1 MSLQGFGCC
10 VYSSVE
16 VTRFSSTSTTFRP
29 LVQSTNL
36 YKPYW
41 DALSFRDFAL
51 LHASYEVLHRTF
63 PEISKA
69 DLLGAQVRP
78 HTCLLPD

>member
-1 MSLQGFGCC
+1 M
-10 VYSSVE
+10 YSTVE
-16 VTRFSSTSTTFRP
+16 VTALSTALTDFKP

-41 DALSFRDFAL
+41 DALSFRGFVL
-51 LHASYEVLHRTF
+51 LHEVHAYLRETF

-69 DLLGAQVRP
+69 DLLGAQVRTP
-78 HTCLLPD
+78 VAISFDN